1 MFVGAPFDVS
11 GGSQS
16 GSVSIYREVSDDN
29 WELFEG
35 NKVSPGDGNDGDQF
49 GVSLDIDDSSTFVIG
64 SNVSITCVK
73 NIHLGIRFIP
83 HILLLTS
90 VACESQHSKK
100 CRCCIFI
107 RNNRYVLDPFFYLG
121 PSTFLIHFVVCGRVC
136 RRRSC
141 FYSKDSI

>member
-35 NKVSPGDGNDGDQF
+35 NKISPGDGDDGDQF
-49 GVSLDIDDSSTFVIG
+49 GVSLDIDDSSTFVVG
-64 SNVSITCVK
+64 SNVSIICVK

-90 VACESQHSKK
+90 VACKSQHSKK

-107 RNNRYVLDPFFYLG
+107 RNNRYVLR
-121 PSTFLIHFVVCGRVC
+121 SIFLS
-136 RRRSC
+136 RSNHLSHSFC
-141 FYSKDSI
+141 CVWPGLQEKVLLLFKR